1 MTIKIQVLGTGC
13 AKCTELAKNA
23 ESAAKAAGIA
33 YALEKVTD
41 VQQIM
46 AFGVLSTP
54 ALVMDGKVV
63 SSGKLLSP
71 VEIAVF
77 LKPAG
82 SAAMPVATCCSSGCC
97 CAPATETKPAVSAS
111 CDCDC
116 TSKGGSQP
124 CSCASGAGNAGSGCC
139 SGGGRG
145 SSLRLWLFPVIALA
159 VAGVLLLKEGNK
171 QVKPTA
177 KPAVAVAGMPPTGE
191 LRAVK
196 ALPKLVDLG
205 AIGCKPC
212 KIMDGVLEELRKAYP
227 GKLEVEFINVKT
239 EPEKTAAYKIEIIP
253 TQVWLDASGKEL
265 FRHEGVME
273 AGKIVTKFK
282 ELGVDLGIPVVQ
294 SATPGTAGE
303 SARVAAKNTGACCP

>member
-1 MTIKIQVLGTGC
+1 MAIKIQVLGTGC
-13 AKCTELAKNA
+13 AKCADLAQNA
-23 ESAAKAAGIA
+23 ESAAKAAGVE
-33 YALEKVTD
+33 YELEKVTD

-46 AFGVLSTP
+46 KFGVLSTP
-54 ALVMDGKVV
+54 ALVVDGKVV
-63 SSGKLLSP
+63 SSGKRLSSA
-71 VEIAVF
+71 EIAPF

-82 SAAMPVATCCSSGCC
+82 GVAAVPVSACCSSGCC
-97 CAPATETKPAVSAS
+97 CSPAAEAKPAAKAA

-116 TSKGGSQP
+116 TSKGGTQP
-124 CSCASGAGNAGSGCC
+124 CSCASGTGAAGSGCCC

-145 SSLRLWLFPVIALA
+145 SSLRLWLFPLIALA
-159 VAGVLLLKEGNK
+159 VAGVLLLKEKNK
-171 QVKPTA
+171 PVEPTT
-177 KPAVAVAGMPPTGE
+177 KPAMAAVGVRSTGE

-212 KIMDGVLEELRKAYP
+212 VIMDGVLEELRKGYA

-239 EPEKTAAYKIEIIP
+239 EPEKTATYKIGLIP

-273 AGKIVTKFK
+273 AGKIVAKFK
-282 ELGVDLGIPVVQ
+282 ELGIDLG
-294 SATPGTAGE
+294 TP
-303 SARVAAKNTGACCP
+303 